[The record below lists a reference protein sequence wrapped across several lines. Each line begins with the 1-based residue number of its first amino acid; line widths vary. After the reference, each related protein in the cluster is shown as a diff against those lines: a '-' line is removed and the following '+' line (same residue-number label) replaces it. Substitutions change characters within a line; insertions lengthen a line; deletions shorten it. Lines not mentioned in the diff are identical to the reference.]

1 MWLDGTPLDTLLR
14 TLNPHDHGAF
24 NLVVGDLD
32 TGQWHWLTN
41 RTPAHETGLCCQPL
55 SPGVYGLSNAAL
67 NTPWPKTVALR
78 SAVQHAL
85 PGWLQTPSAEDTLWA
100 ALADRHT
107 WPDDAL
113 PSTGVPLAWERALSA
128 IWVDHPAPPGAPAS
142 AADWGYGTRTSAL
155 LSVTQA
161 AEGMP
166 GLQWAFQEHTWRPG
180 CSRGL
185 RKELWASG
193 T

>member
-1 MWLDGTPLDTLLR
+1 MWLDGTPLDTLLH
-14 TLNPHDHGAF
+14 TLNPNDHGAF
-24 NLVVGDLD
+24 NLVVGDLG

-41 RTPAHETGLCCQPL
+41 RTPAHDTGLRCQAL

-78 SAVQHAL
+78 HAVQRAL
-85 PGWLQTPSAEDTLWA
+85 HGWPQDPNAEDTLWA
-100 ALADRHT
+100 TLAQRHT

-113 PSTGVPLAWERALSA
+113 PHTGVPLAWERALSA
-128 IWVDHPAPPGAPAS
+128 IWVDHPAQPEAPAS
-142 AADWGYGTRTSAL
+142 ATDLGYGTRTSAL

-161 AEGMP
+161 AEGLS
-166 GLQWAFQEHTWRPG
+166 GLESAFQEHTWRPG

-185 RKELWASG
+185 RKESWASRA
-193 T
+193 